1 MPAERVLELRTSCK
15 LPIREARSTQAMQSR
30 VLVARRYV
38 ERGFLDAAM
47 RLFAQNPAAVD
58 AGDWIDLA
66 EKMIERDRID
76 DAVRVCETGGVPLP
90 RERLLALGDRCLDR
104 RDANQ
109 AIHFYEKA
117 TADEARWSRVVD
129 LLTNSPD
136 QELLAIELAERHL
149 ISKAPVGEAR
159 PVLSIN
165 EAS

>member
-1 MPAERVLELRTSCK
+1 MPAERVLEIRTSFNQ
-15 LPIREARSTQAMQSR
+15 PVREARTTQAMQSR
-30 VLVARRYV
+30 VHVARRYV
-38 ERGFLDAAM
+38 ERGFLDAAL

-58 AGDWIDLA
+58 RDDWIDLA
-66 EKMIERDRID
+66 DKMIERDRID

-90 RERLLALGDRCLDR
+90 RERLLAIGDRCLDR
-104 RDANQ
+104 RDTNQ

-149 ISKAPVGEAR
+149 IGKEPVAAAR
-159 PVLSIN
+159 PVSSIK